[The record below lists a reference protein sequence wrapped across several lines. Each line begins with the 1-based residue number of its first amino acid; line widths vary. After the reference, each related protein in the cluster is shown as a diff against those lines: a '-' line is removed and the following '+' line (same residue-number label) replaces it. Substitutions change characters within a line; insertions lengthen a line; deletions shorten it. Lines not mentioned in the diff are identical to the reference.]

1 MPFLKPSDS
10 VHKIISMPRW
20 QRDWLNSHPTIKF
33 STIIQHEIIMKMI
46 QEKDLKY
53 YEKFVCKKVELVP
66 DFITEEKFKD
76 KVIKTDAEKK
86 KIILN
91 KN

>member
-1 MPFLKPSDS
+1 
-10 VHKIISMPRW
+10 
-20 QRDWLNSHPTIKF
+20 
-33 STIIQHEIIMKMI
+33 MI

-53 YEKFVCKKVELVP
+53 YEKFACKKVELVP